1 MSQVGLSPVSVA
13 EKSSGAL
20 LCFTA
25 AVKRKA
31 DKAVD
36 PEWPAYKAPHT
47 KPGLGVMSHIL
58 SSFKM
63 AAEFKNKTL

>member
-13 EKSSGAL
+13 EKSSVAL

-36 PEWPAYKAPHT
+36 PEWPGDKAST
-47 KPGLGVMSHIL
+47 QNGS
-58 SSFKM
+58 
-63 AAEFKNKTL
+63 